1 LTVEASLRPRGPYS
15 LTLTAREASDATR
28 VFRDG
33 VLDAVVPGAA
43 GPERARAWQ
52 TPDGSVHVL
61 AASEEGVERIRFV
74 LALDDD
80 HTEFLRGFAHDRL
93 LREAVWH
100 LRGLRALRV
109 PTVALALLRALC
121 GQLIE
126 SSRAR
131 QIERRIVRTAMPRG
145 ADGLS
150 APPTAQALAGQAP
163 AALRALGLHARRGA
177 TLVRLC
183 GSLDLERLHGVPTD
197 VAAARLERERGLGPW
212 SVGVV
217 CLEGLGRRER
227 GLVGD
232 LGLVKLCSALRGRW
246 VEAWE
251 TAELLEPYGEWAG
264 LASLYLMAGFARGL
278 VPLPDGSRVRKPPA
292 RIHRRAA

>member
-15 LTLTAREASDATR
+15 LALAARAASDATR

-33 VLDAVVPGAA
+33 VLRAVVPGAD
-43 GPERARAWQ
+43 GPECVRAWQ
-52 TPDGSVHVL
+52 TPDGTVQVVAGSR
-61 AASEEGVERIRFV
+61 EGVDRIRFV

-80 HTEFLRGFAHDRL
+80 HSEFLRRFGRDPL
-93 LREAVWH
+93 LREATWH
-100 LRGLRALRV
+100 LRGLRPLRV

-131 QIERRIVRTAMPRG
+131 QIERRIVRAAMPSV
-145 ADGLS
+145 DGLS
-150 APPTAQALAGQAP
+150 VPPTAGALAGQAP
-163 AALRALGLHARRGA
+163 ARLRELGLHARRGA

-183 GSLDLERLHGVPTD
+183 ASLDLERLHGVSTAA
-197 VAAARLERERGLGPW
+197 AAARIERERGLGPW

-232 LGLVKLCSALRGRW
+232 LSLVKLCSALRGRW
-246 VEAWE
+246 VEAHE

-264 LASLYLMAGFARGL
+264 LASVYLMAGFGRGL
-278 VPLPDGSRVRKPPA
+278 IPLPDGSRVRKPPA